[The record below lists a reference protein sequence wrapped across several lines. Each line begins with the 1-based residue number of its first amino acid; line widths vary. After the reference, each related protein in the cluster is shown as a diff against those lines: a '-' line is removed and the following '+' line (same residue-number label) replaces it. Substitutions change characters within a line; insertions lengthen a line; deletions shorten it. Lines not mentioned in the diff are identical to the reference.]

1 MEAAWSIS
9 IWRFPGNGN
18 SQSSLEARARVGELR
33 GWISAI
39 KNLPREIRTPS
50 TKRSSQFVLGTD
62 KRRTRSKKMCDLK
75 LVAAMYET
83 LSNRA
88 LDTSPFKI
96 RTCYLDLQK

>member
-50 TKRSSQFVLGTD
+50 TTFKKRLPSGA
-62 KRRTRSKKMCDLK
+62 
-75 LVAAMYET
+75 VAAHVIKKQSVCT
-83 LSNRA
+83 WN
-88 LDTSPFKI
+88 
-96 RTCYLDLQK
+96 

>member
-50 TKRSSQFVLGTD
+50 TSNFQKAASIRRSCSPRNKEAVSLYLELIKGG
-62 KRRTRSKKMCDLK
+62 
-75 LVAAMYET
+75 
-83 LSNRA
+83 
-88 LDTSPFKI
+88 LDQRKCVT
-96 RTCYLDLQK
+96 